1 MARPK
6 KVSMQDIADQ
16 IGISKNAVSLA
27 LSGKSGVSEQIR
39 LIVRQ
44 KAQEMGYVPPNAALK
59 PEEASSRNIL
69 LLVPERVVSHEDGE
83 HFRFFHDMLWILE
96 ETVRAHGCNAVIV
109 RIDRQMEE
117 RLELP
122 RLYGE
127 LEHIG
132 VILFGIIAKPYARMV
147 WETGVPL
154 VMLDSYYRDMNC
166 AAAVSA
172 NTEGAESAVRLLIGH
187 GHQKIGFIG
196 PANLTTSHEERWFGY
211 WRAMREAGL
220 TIDERTVLLEADDF
234 DEAKN
239 EQQIG
244 AFLARL
250 VATDALP
257 TAFFCGNDRIALL
270 LIRRLRAIGI
280 AVPDQVKVAGF
291 DGLEQACA
299 PDSGLYA
306 TVRVDKKRMCAAAVR
321 LLLDGYGEER
331 HAVRWTA
338 PGQLIP
344 VSKEADSDLRKS
356 SM

>member
-16 IGISKNAVSLA
+16 LGISKNAVSLA
-27 LSGKSGVSEQIR
+27 LSGKSGVSEQVR
-39 LIVRQ
+39 LIVRH
-44 KAQEMGYVPPNAALK
+44 KAEEMGYVPPGAAAK
-59 PEEASSRNIL
+59 PEASSRNIL
-69 LLVPERVVSHEDGE
+69 LLVPERVVSHEDSE

-96 ETVRAHGCNAVIV
+96 ETVRAHGCSAVIV

-122 RLYGE
+122 SLYGE

-132 VILFGIIAKPYARMV
+132 VILFGIIAKPYAHMV

-172 NTEGAESAVRLLIGH
+172 NTEGAESVVRLLIERGH
-187 GHQKIGFIG
+187 RQIGFIG

-220 TIDERTVLLEADDF
+220 PIDERMTLLEADDF
-234 DEAKN
+234 DEVKN

-280 AVPDQVKVAGF
+280 SVPEQMKVAGF

-299 PDSGLYA
+299 PDSGLYVTIRA
-306 TVRVDKKRMCAAAVR
+306 DKKQMCRSAVR
-321 LLLDGYGEER
+321 LLLDGYGEKR
-331 HAVRWTA
+331 HAVRWTTA
-338 PGQLIP
+338 GQLIP
-344 VSKEADSDLRKS
+344 VSNEAGIDVRNFTF
-356 SM
+356 

>member
-44 KAQEMGYVPPNAALK
+44 TAQELGYVSPAAAVK
-59 PEEASSRNIL
+59 AEESSRNIL
-69 LLVPERVVSHEDGE
+69 LLVPERVVSHEDSE

-96 ETVRAHGCNAVIV
+96 KTVRAHGCNAVIV

-122 RLYGE
+122 SLYGE

-132 VILFGIIAKPYARMV
+132 VILFGIMAKPYARMV
-147 WETGVPL
+147 WKTGMPL

-172 NTEGAESAVRLLIGH
+172 NTEGAESVVRLLIEH
-187 GHQKIGFIG
+187 GHRQIGFIG

-220 TIDERTVLLEADDF
+220 LIDERTTLLEADDF
-234 DEAKN
+234 DEVKN

-250 VATDALP
+250 VATEALP

-270 LIRRLRAIGI
+270 LIRRLRAIGVS
-280 AVPDQVKVAGF
+280 VPEQVKVAGF
-291 DGLEQACA
+291 DGLEQACV
-299 PDSGLYA
+299 PDSGVFA
-306 TVRVDKKRMCAAAVR
+306 TMRVDKKSMCAAAVR
-321 LLLDGYGEER
+321 LLLDGYGEKR
-331 HAVRWTA
+331 HAVRWTT
-338 PGQLIP
+338 PGQLIA
-344 VSKEADSDLRKS
+344 VSNEAEGPGNQGG
-356 SM
+356 

>member
-16 IGISKNAVSLA
+16 LGISKNAVSLA
-27 LSGKSGVSEQIR
+27 LSGKSGVSEQVR
-39 LIVRQ
+39 LVVRH
-44 KAQEMGYVPPNAALK
+44 KAEEIGYVASSAAAK
-59 PEEASSRNIL
+59 TEASSRNIL
-69 LLVPERVVSHEDGE
+69 LLVPERVVSHEDSE

-122 RLYGE
+122 NLYGE

-154 VMLDSYYRDMNC
+154 VMLDSYYRDMDC

-172 NTEGAESAVRLLIGH
+172 NTEGAESAVRLLIEH
-187 GHQKIGFIG
+187 GHRQIGFIG

-220 TIDERTVLLEADDF
+220 PIDERMVLLEADDF
-234 DEAKN
+234 DEVKN

-270 LIRRLRAIGI
+270 LIRRLRAMGI
-280 AVPDQVKVAGF
+280 SVPEQVKVAGF
-291 DGLEQACA
+291 DGLEQACD
-299 PDSGLYA
+299 PKSGLYA
-306 TVRVDKKRMCAAAVR
+306 TVRVHKKRMCGAAVR
-321 LLLDGYGEER
+321 MLLDGYGEKR
-331 HAVRWTA
+331 HAVRWTT

-344 VSKEADSDLRKS
+344 VSNEAQQTLENQN
-356 SM
+356 